1 PGLDPCAA
9 IQVHVDLDAG
19 QSTEVHFFLGQEE
32 DEASARSTV
41 KRLRQ
46 PGALSQAWRATQD
59 YWEDTLGS
67 VRIRTPDARLDR
79 LSNGWLL
86 YQTIVSRFFGRTAF
100 YQSSGAFGFRDQLQ
114 DCLAF
119 LHTDPSLTRQQIL
132 LAARH
137 QFTEGDVL
145 HWWHPPSSAGVRT
158 RCSDDLLW
166 LVYVT
171 AEYVHATGDADILQE
186 RVPFLTGPS
195 LEEHEHVRYA
205 RFAVGPDETLLE
217 HCRRAWS
224 KGFTC
229 GSHGLPLIGDGDW
242 NDG

>member
-1 PGLDPCAA
+1 
-9 IQVHVDLDAG
+9 
-19 QSTEVHFFLGQEE
+19 
-32 DEASARSTV
+32 
-41 KRLRQ
+41 
-46 PGALSQAWRATQD
+46 
-59 YWEDTLGS
+59 
-67 VRIRTPDARLDR
+67 
-79 LSNGWLL
+79 
-86 YQTIVSRFFGRTAF
+86 
-100 YQSSGAFGFRDQLQ
+100 
-114 DCLAF
+114 
-119 LHTDPSLTRQQIL
+119 L

-145 HWWHPPSSAGVRT
+145 HWWHPPSSAGVGT

-205 RFAVGPDETLLE
+205 RFAVGPDEILLE

-242 NDG
+242 NDGMDKVGAAGNGESVWLGWFVYACTERLAQLLDRAG